1 MSDRS
6 PEHEAALAKDIFIN
20 VGEQLERET
29 SRLKYRIEDL
39 KGRKELDFEYL
50 GDPIIRAYINEY
62 AGELDKYE
70 QAVFSYL
77 IELRAV
83 IKETNDYDRNKYYKI
98 QRKIADEAER
108 RQASREESLTSKG
121 GNNVDN
127 LLHE

>member
-6 PEHEAALAKDIFIN
+6 PEHEAALAKDIFYN

-29 SRLKYRIEDL
+29 SRLKRRIEDL

-50 GDPIIRAYINEY
+50 GDPIIRAHISEY
-62 AGELDKYE
+62 ADELDKYE
-70 QAVFSYL
+70 QAVFFYL

-83 IKETNDYDRNKYYKI
+83 IKEMNDYDRNKYYEI

-121 GNNVDN
+121 GN
-127 LLHE
+127 